1 LIWQPLV
8 GYAPLAFVEHAILS
22 PCSNKDKEIGMEV
35 AKENGTEKVEGEE
48 TLRKPWIIRN
58 VILVDL
64 SDCIV
69 VDSKFLSDSDDINNE
84 ELA

>member
-1 LIWQPLV
+1 
-8 GYAPLAFVEHAILS
+8 
-22 PCSNKDKEIGMEV
+22 MEV